1 MLSLLDDEIAPIP
14 PDPALCTPQPRL
26 LLPSNLSED
35 RAEALEDSVR
45 CLTEDVHAAIQNAAD
60 WPAFEDIIHGLPH
73 RLAAAV
79 NAFNS
84 DSRKNSASIP
94 PGAAKTPKKNS
105 ENAKIRRMN
114 PRRLPRHHNEAR
126 LQDALAAMDHVQKT
140 TPKDQRAVHRARRKV
155 ARINKAMKRSALRKQ
170 FHINE
175 SRCVADIFRRAL
187 SSEDAPDSCPIPLA
201 DLTAYF
207 KSTNTPRCDFDPLH
221 PSGSMFLDILR
232 EMPKPTCDE
241 DLFNSDITSEEVE
254 KILFK
259 VNKQS
264 APGLDGNTYQVYAHF
279 KVILLPLLVT
289 IFRRCW
295 KDKKIPQAWKLS
307 CTKLAYKAGD
317 PSSAANWR
325 PLAMQSTLYK
335 IYIAV
340 LQRRLGAWAESNN
353 RLCNSQKGFREGVAG
368 CDEHQFVSHAILDDT
383 RRSRLPIY
391 MVYYDIKN
399 AFGAIP
405 HTYLWF
411 VLKELGVPA
420 SFITLLQDVYTNA
433 YTMISTANGTSSP
446 IHQRAGVF
454 QGCPLSPLLFI
465 LGMTPLLETLRA
477 FETDYGVQLAADVRL
492 ATTAFADDIKVFS
505 RSKLGL
511 QRLHDIVALF
521 LDWTTLQANPSKCAL
536 LASVPDPH
544 SVGRYKRLA
553 DPLDLTLHGA
563 IIPKLQFEDS
573 YKYLGIRE
581 GSDHINMQFQLTP
594 KLATLRKQV
603 TALATSGLAPWQV
616 VKAIKV
622 YVLSQLEYPLRHVRC
637 TTSELKGFTAHLY
650 KTLRHMLRLPNNTA
664 SAFFA
669 APLCSGGLGLLPLDE
684 YRDALLL
691 ANAYKLLHSPDPQ
704 IQLIARA
711 QLKSAIAHRF
721 NVNEA
726 TLTEAGDSLIQH
738 YLNGTLATQEILPMK
753 NPKDIPNWWNDLVN
767 VLSRARLQFHTV
779 GEDHFSLTTLFSTK
793 PVTVKNVTASLKL
806 QFKAL
811 ATAKWTAMKDQGRT
825 VELHGDM
832 GSKFLSSGADMWDQ
846 DYRFA
851 ISSRLNQV
859 DTRSVL
865 KRRHL
870 RANGDCR
877 HCGSIQ
883 PETLAHVLQ
892 RCPYNEDQ
900 IRKRHD
906 EALALIVSAVT
917 KANPKATVLVNQTVP
932 NFEGPTLKPDIQVY
946 QLRENREE
954 AIILD
959 LAIAYEDSE
968 LKDGLDVFQRTAE
981 GKNLKYQPL
990 SRYLANLG
998 KAVFNIALVYGSLG
1012 SVAVKNLELLTQVL
1026 DLPKAIAHKLQ
1037 VKISAM
1043 NIKASR
1049 RIWMHHC
1056 AAQHA
1061 IPQGGGFTSATPANR
1076 RRPNDHRSTP
1086 GHTTG

>member
-1 MLSLLDDEIAPIP
+1 
-14 PDPALCTPQPRL
+14 
-26 LLPSNLSED
+26 
-35 RAEALEDSVR
+35 
-45 CLTEDVHAAIQNAAD
+45 
-60 WPAFEDIIHGLPH
+60 
-73 RLAAAV
+73 
-79 NAFNS
+79 
-84 DSRKNSASIP
+84 
-94 PGAAKTPKKNS
+94 
-105 ENAKIRRMN
+105 
-114 PRRLPRHHNEAR
+114 
-126 LQDALAAMDHVQKT
+126 
-140 TPKDQRAVHRARRKV
+140 
-155 ARINKAMKRSALRKQ
+155 
-170 FHINE
+170 
-175 SRCVADIFRRAL
+175 
-187 SSEDAPDSCPIPLA
+187 
-201 DLTAYF
+201 
-207 KSTNTPRCDFDPLH
+207 
-221 PSGSMFLDILR
+221 MFIDILR
-232 EMPKPTCDE
+232 EMPTPTCGE
-241 DLFNSDITSEEVE
+241 DLFTSDITSDEVE

-307 CTKLAYKAGD
+307 CTKLAFKAGD
-317 PSSAANWR
+317 PSVAANWR

-340 LQRRLGAWAESNN
+340 LQRRLGDWAESNN
-353 RLCNSQKGFREGVAG
+353 RLRNGQKGFREGVAG

-383 RRSRLPIY
+383 RRSRLPLY
-391 MVYYDIKN
+391 MVYYDIRN

-405 HTYLWF
+405 HAYLWF

-420 SFITLLQDVYTNA
+420 SFIALLKDVYTNA
-433 YTMISTANGTSSP
+433 FTMVSTANGTSPP

-465 LGMTPLLETLRA
+465 LGMAPLLETLHA
-477 FETDYGVQLAADVRL
+477 FEAECGVQLAGGVRL
-492 ATTAFADDIKVFS
+492 ATTAFADDIKIFS
-505 RSKLGL
+505 RSKLGI
-511 QRLHDIVALF
+511 QRLHDLVARF
-521 LDWTTLQANPSKCAL
+521 LDWTTLQANPTKCAL
-536 LASVPDPH
+536 LATVPDPH
-544 SVGRYKRLA
+544 SVGRYKRLE
-553 DPLDLTLHGA
+553 DPLDLILNGVN
-563 IIPKLQFEDS
+563 IPKLQFEDS

-581 GSDHINMQFQLTP
+581 GSDSVNIQFQLTP

-616 VKAIKV
+616 IKAIKV
-622 YVLSQLEYPLRHVRC
+622 YVLSQLEYPLRHIRC

-650 KTLRHMLRLPNNTA
+650 KTLRHMLRLPTNTTT
-664 SAFFA
+664 AFFA

-691 ANAYKLLHSPDPQ
+691 ANAYKLLHSPDSQ
-704 IQLIARA
+704 IQQIARS
-711 QLKSAIAHRF
+711 QLKSVIVHRF
-721 NVNEA
+721 NVTEA
-726 TLTEAGDSLIQH
+726 TLTEGGDQLLQNF
-738 YLNGTLATQEILPMK
+738 LNGTLATQEILPLK

-767 VLSRARLQFHTV
+767 VLSRANLQFSSV
-779 GEDHFSLTTLFSTK
+779 GDDHFSLQTPFCPK
-793 PVTVKNVTASLKL
+793 HVTVKNVTASVKL
-806 QFKAL
+806 QFKVL
-811 ATAKWTAMKDQGRT
+811 AATKWAAMKDQGRT

-832 GSKFLSSGADMWDQ
+832 GSKFMSSGVDMWDQ

-851 ISSRLNQV
+851 LAGRLNQV

-865 KRRHL
+865 KRRRL
-870 RANGDCR
+870 RPNGDCR
-877 HCGSIQ
+877 HCGSVQ

-932 NFEGPTLKPDIQVY
+932 NFEGPILKPDIQIY

-968 LKDGLDVFQRTAE
+968 IKDGLDVFQRTAE

-1012 SVAVKNLELLTQVL
+1012 SVAIKNLELLTQVL
-1026 DLPKAIAHKLQ
+1026 DMPKAIAHKLQ

-1061 IPQGGGFTSATPANR
+1061 NPLGGGFNSATPANR
-1076 RRPNDHRSTP
+1076 RRPIDHRSTP

>member
-1 MLSLLDDEIAPIP
+1 MVSLLNAEIDPVL

-26 LLPSNLSED
+26 VLPSNLSED
-35 RAEALEDSVR
+35 RAEAMEDSIR
-45 CLTEDVHAAIQNAAD
+45 RLADELRTAIRNAAD
-60 WPAFEDIIHGLPH
+60 WPDFEHLLHGLPR

-79 NAFNS
+79 NDFNPEF
-84 DSRKNSASIP
+84 RKNNAFMP
-94 PGAAKTPKKNS
+94 HGAAHMAKKNPGTADNCRS
-105 ENAKIRRMN
+105 N
-114 PRRLPRHHNEAR
+114 PRRLPRHRNEAR
-126 LQDALAAMDHVQKT
+126 LQDALNAMDHVQKT
-140 TPKDQRAVHRARRKV
+140 SPKDQRAVHRARRKV
-155 ARINKAMKRSALRKQ
+155 ARVNKAMRRSALRKQ
-170 FHINE
+170 FRTNE
-175 SRCVADIFRRAL
+175 SRCVADIFRRVL
-187 SSEDAPDSCPIPLA
+187 SSQDAPDSCPIPIA
-201 DLTAYF
+201 DLTDYF
-207 KSTNTPRCDFDPLH
+207 QSTNTPRCDFDPLH

-232 EMPKPTCDE
+232 EMPAPTCDE
-241 DLFNSDITSEEVE
+241 DLFTSDITSEEVE

-259 VNKQS
+259 VNKKS
-264 APGLDGNTYQVYAHF
+264 APGLDGNTYQVYARF

-295 KDKKIPQAWKLS
+295 KEKKIPQAWKLS
-307 CTKLAYKAGD
+307 CTKLAFKAGD
-317 PSSAANWR
+317 PTVAANWR

-335 IYIAV
+335 IYIAL

-353 RLCNSQKGFREGVAG
+353 RLHNGQKGFREGVAG

-383 RRSRLPIY
+383 RRSRLPLY
-391 MVYYDIKN
+391 MVYYDIRN

-405 HTYLWF
+405 HAYLWF

-420 SFITLLQDVYTNA
+420 SFIALLKDVYTNA
-433 YTMISTANGTSSP
+433 FTMVSTAHGTSTP

-465 LGMTPLLETLRA
+465 LGMAPLLETLHA
-477 FETDYGVQLAADVRL
+477 FETDYGVQLAGDVRL
-492 ATTAFADDIKVFS
+492 ATTAFADDIKIFS
-505 RSKLGL
+505 RSKLGI
-511 QRLHDIVALF
+511 QHLHDIVARF

-536 LASVPDPH
+536 LATVPDPH
-544 SVGRYKRLA
+544 SVGRYKRLE
-553 DPLDLTLHGA
+553 DPLNLILNGVN
-563 IIPKLQFEDS
+563 IPKLQFEDS

-581 GSDHINMQFQLTP
+581 GSDSVNIQFQLTP

-616 VKAIKV
+616 TKAIKV

-650 KTLRHMLRLPNNTA
+650 KTLRHLLRLPTNTTT
-664 SAFFA
+664 AFFA

-691 ANAYKLLHSPDPQ
+691 ANAYKLLHSPDPLVQ
-704 IQLIARA
+704 QIARS
-711 QLKSAIAHRF
+711 QLKSVIAHRF
-721 NVNEA
+721 NINEA
-726 TLTEAGDSLIQH
+726 TLTAGGDLLLQNF
-738 YLNGTLATQEILPMK
+738 LNGTLTTQEILPLK

-767 VLSRARLQFHTV
+767 VLSRANLQFCTV
-779 GEDHFSLTTLFSTK
+779 GDDHFSLKTLFSPK
-793 PVTVKNVTASLKL
+793 HVTVKNVTASVKL
-806 QFKAL
+806 QFKVL
-811 ATAKWTAMKDQGRT
+811 AATKWAAMKDQGRT

-832 GSKFLSSGADMWDQ
+832 GSKFMSSGVDMWDQ

-851 ISSRLNQV
+851 LAGRLNQV

-865 KRRHL
+865 KRRRL
-870 RANGDCR
+870 RPNGDCR

-906 EALALIVSAVT
+906 EVLALIVSAVT
-917 KANPKATVLVNQTVP
+917 KAKPEAMVLVNQTVP
-932 NFEGPTLKPDIQVY
+932 NFSGPVLKPDIQVY
-946 QLRENREE
+946 QLRDNREE

-968 LKDGLDVFQRTAE
+968 VKDGLDVFQRTAE
-981 GKNLKYQPL
+981 GKNLKYQPI

-1012 SVAVKNLELLTQVL
+1012 SVAIKNLELLTQVL

-1061 IPQGGGFTSATPANR
+1061 NPLGGGFNSAAPANH